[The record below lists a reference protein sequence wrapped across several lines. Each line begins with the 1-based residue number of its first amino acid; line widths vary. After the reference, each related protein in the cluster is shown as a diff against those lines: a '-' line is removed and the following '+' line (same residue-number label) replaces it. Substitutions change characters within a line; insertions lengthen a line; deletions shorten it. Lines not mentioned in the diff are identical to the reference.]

1 MARMAQAG
9 KFADVISALR
19 NLEQSNKQLI
29 VLIDGPAG
37 AGKTTLATEI
47 QKNFES
53 VNVVHMD
60 DLYDG
65 WQSPINPDL
74 YSRIQKQIIEPHLN
88 QNVSGYAVYD
98 WVLQEFSTH
107 RSLPVKRFL
116 VVEGV
121 GAAGNQM
128 RSSAD
133 LIVFIEV
140 PAVIGLSRV
149 LIRDGDYLLNQ
160 MQAWQLMEFE
170 YFQADKTKKAADFVI
185 DGSLDLV

>member
-1 MARMAQAG
+1 MAQTG
-9 KFADVISALR
+9 KFADVISALQ
-19 NLEQSNKQLI
+19 NLEQHDRQI
-29 VLIDGPAG
+29 VVLIDGPAG

-47 QKNFES
+47 KKNFES

-65 WQSPINPDL
+65 WHSPLNPDL

-88 QNVSGYAVYD
+88 QKVSEYAVYD
-98 WVLQEFSTH
+98 WVLQEFSNH
-107 RSLPVKRFL
+107 QVLPVKKIL

-121 GAAGNQM
+121 GAAGAELRN
-128 RSSAD
+128 SAD

-140 PAVIGLSRV
+140 PSEIGLNRV
-149 LIRDGDYLLNQ
+149 LSRDGDNLFTK
-160 MQAWQLMEFE
+160 MQAWQVMEFE
-170 YFQADKTKKAADFVI
+170 YFQAEKTKKAADFVI